1 MNTHTIKILNNTNLF
16 LVKKSPKK
24 GTIRT
29 GTDFPKGAFFWR
41 LFYKIVPF
49 LQYFSLFQISYNLH
63 IYDDK

>member
-1 MNTHTIKILNNTNLF
+1 MKSLNILNLF

-49 LQYFSLFQISYNLH
+49 LQYFSISQIFTNLH
-63 IYDDK
+63 IYEGK

>member
-49 LQYFSLFQISYNLH
+49 LQNFNIFHHSIHLLF
-63 IYDDK
+63 